1 MDAFKAVQ
9 DYITKMLQSV
19 PDMKVLILDQETQDM
34 IGNIY
39 SQTDIIAQQVF
50 LVEPLKRA
58 VTQSEE
64 KKHMGHLKAVVY
76 VRPTQATFDLVCQ
89 MLRAPVYKEY
99 NLFFTNFVPETS
111 LKALAEADH
120 FELVRQVKEI
130 YGDFYA
136 LDEGLFHCNLL
147 RNRGLEAPQKS
158 WTPDT
163 QANYTRQIDAILAS
177 LLALKKCPTTI
188 RYQGSSELAKD
199 IAYEISRRKKEST
212 LFHTQGE
219 AVLLILDRRDDP
231 VTPLLQQWTY
241 QAMIH
246 ELLGIHNN
254 RVSLKDV
261 PNIKK
266 DLVEVVLSSQ
276 QDKFYH
282 GAMYLDFGEM
292 GSSIKELVQDYQ
304 RKHPQAGGQFALDSI
319 ADMQKFVESYPEF
332 KMAAGN
338 VSKHVAISTE
348 LSRLVGVRDLMRVSE
363 LEQELVCGNSH
374 EANYQA
380 LSTLLSAGKIR
391 FEEKLRLVML
401 YALRYEMEQNKL
413 PQLKDELRNKAQ
425 SAEDEL
431 KLGAVDAVLK
441 YNQASPELF
450 ERKWGKK
457 LQSVFKLRDVVNVF
471 TQHRP
476 LLVSTVRQLI
486 EGKLKPQ
493 AFPAVEGQQNLARR
507 AQHIIVYIVGG
518 VTYEE
523 QVAIAQINTQEAASG
538 VNVLLGGSC
547 IHNSS
552 TFLEDLLQLHKP
564 QPQHE
569 RELVFEEKTERESL

>member
-9 DYITKMLQSV
+9 SYIGKMLESV
-19 PDMKVLILDQETQDM
+19 KDMKVLILDQDTQDM
-34 IGNIY
+34 IGNIF

-50 LVEPLKRA
+50 LVEPLIRA
-58 VTQSEE
+58 VAQSEE
-64 KKHMGHLKAVVY
+64 KKKMGHLKAVVY
-76 VRPTQATFDLVCQ
+76 VRPTQATLDLLCQ

-99 NLFFTNFVPETS
+99 NLFFTNIVPEPS
-111 LKALAEADH
+111 LKALAEADQ

-130 YGDFYA
+130 FGDFYA
-136 LDEGLFHCNLL
+136 LDEGLFHCNLQ
-147 RNRGLEAPQKS
+147 RNRCLDAPQKS

-163 QANYTRQIDAILAS
+163 QAMYNRTIDTILAS

-188 RYQGSSELAKD
+188 RYQGSSELTKD
-199 IAYEISRRKKEST
+199 IAHEISRRKKDST

-254 RVSLKDV
+254 RVDLKDV

-276 QDKFYH
+276 QDHFYH

-374 EANYQA
+374 DANYQA
-380 LSTLLSAGKIR
+380 LLTLLNVSKIR

-401 YALRYEMEQNKL
+401 YALRYVMERNEI
-413 PQLKDELRNKAQ
+413 PHLKDLLKSKAQ
-425 SAEDEL
+425 SSEDDA
-431 KLGAVDAVLK
+431 KLDAVDAILK
-441 YNQASPELF
+441 YNLASPELF

-476 LLVSTVRQLI
+476 LLVSTIRQLI

-493 AFPAVEGQQNLARR
+493 AFPAVEGQQNMARK
-507 AQHIIVYIVGG
+507 AQNIIVFIVGG

-523 QVAIAQINTQEAASG
+523 QVAIAQINTQESANG
-538 VNVLLGGSC
+538 VNVMLGGSC
-547 IHNSS
+547 IHNST
-552 TFLEDLLQLHKP
+552 TFIEDLLQTRKP
-564 QPQHE
+564 SPGD
-569 RELVFEEKTERESL
+569 RELIFEEKTEREDL